1 MAALILSLVFL
12 KEKSSVHLSD
22 VISGAIYAMWPQ
34 DDGPITGQT
43 YILSKDNISAPIS

>member
-22 VISGAIYAMWPQ
+22 VISGAIYAIWPR
-34 DDGPITGQT
+34 DDGPTTGKT
-43 YILSKDNISAPIS
+43 YILRNDNISAPIS